1 MPIARAVTKVLIKG
15 AGEHASGT
23 AHRLWRAG
31 FAVAMTEIAHP
42 TAVRRSVAFCS
53 AVYEG
58 EVVVEG
64 VRAVGYGEDLE
75 PVCNQSSLDEALAG
89 AGFIPVVVDLTGTLR
104 ERWRPDVIVDGRI
117 AKRNLDCRLDDA
129 PLVIGL
135 GPGLEAGQDVHV
147 AIETQRGH
155 DLGRIISSGFAS
167 PNTGTPGVI
176 AGVSHQRVLRAP
188 AAGILE
194 ARRDIGDSLEAG
206 EIVATVALHPVR
218 AETSGV
224 LRGLSHPGLEVR
236 PGQKIGDI
244 DPRGDR
250 AACWTLSDKTRTISG
265 SVLEAILAA
274 GFLPCAGVRTG
285 SSPT

>member
-1 MPIARAVTKVLIKG
+1 
-15 AGEHASGT
+15 
-23 AHRLWRAG
+23 
-31 FAVAMTEIAHP
+31 MTELSRP

-58 EVVVEG
+58 EIVVEG
-64 VRAVGYGEDLE
+64 VRGVGYGQDLRSHL
-75 PVCNQSSLDEALAG
+75 SSPLFGLDAALSG
-89 AGFIPVVVDLTGTLR
+89 ADFIAVVVDPADSLK

-135 GPGLEAGQDVHV
+135 GPGLEAGRDVHQ

-155 DLGRIISSGFAS
+155 DLGRIITSGLAS

-194 ARRDIGDSLEAG
+194 ARRDIGDAIEAG
-206 EIVATVALHPVR
+206 EILATVAGHPVQ
-218 AETSGV
+218 AEISGV
-224 LRGLSHPGLEVR
+224 LRGLAHPGLPVR
-236 PGQKIGDI
+236 LGQKIGDI

-274 GFLPCAGVRTG
+274 GFLPASRRAI
-285 SSPT
+285 